1 MSEFAIERVRNTKNA
16 YLVEYLFDRGFA
28 DYILYGIRDAENS
41 SELSP
46 TVRSVVKNLGIQT
59 KDWSDDNVRR
69 QADDSKRRD
78 EKIDL
83 IVLKIETDE
92 WNSECERYVTNDPS
106 ILLDERI
113 QKALDDNN
121 NVTSRQLKQRIARMP
136 KDTDKYDF

>member
-1 MSEFAIERVRNTKNA
+1 MSESAIDNVRKTKNA

-28 DYILYGIRDAENS
+28 DYILYRIRDTENS
-41 SELSP
+41 SELSS
-46 TVRSVVKNLGIQT
+46 TVRSIVKDLGIQT
-59 KDWSDDNVRR
+59 KDWGDDSVRR
-69 QADDSKRRD
+69 QADNSRKRDSNV
-78 EKIDL
+78 DL
-83 IVLKIETDE
+83 IVFKIENDE